1 MKISEFVDK
10 YKNEFDINYFT
21 IYRLIKEKVLKENV
35 HYRKTY
41 LGNYEK
47 YVVLERS
54 LVKFLKGEKI

>member
-10 YKNEFDINYFT
+10 YKDEFDINYYT
-21 IYRLIKEKVLKENV
+21 IYRLIKERVLKENV

-47 YVVLERS
+47 YVVLERP
-54 LVKFLKGEKI
+54 